1 MYISM
6 INRIFLIAVIL
17 GVPLSVIGHMMHWS
31 DVLMFII
38 YCLTIIALAAFMGR
52 ATESLAVVAG
62 PRIGGLLNATF
73 GNAVELIISIFAL
86 KEGLTAVVLASLT
99 GSVLG
104 NLLLV
109 GGLSFFIGGLKF
121 KRQEFN
127 VYDARHNSGLLIFAV
142 IVAFVIPEVFASE
155 MDEAKTMSLSVG
167 ISIILI
173 ILYLAALFF
182 KLVTHRG
189 VYQHK
194 SEEVEEHEE
203 PEWSMWKAI
212 AVLFLSTLAVAY
224 VSESLVSTIEI
235 VSESFGWSELFIGVI
250 IVAIVGNAAEHASA
264 IIMAVKN
271 RMGVA
276 VEIAVGSTLQVAMF
290 VAPILVLV
298 SLMFENQ
305 MSLVFT
311 WPELIAM
318 VTAVFLTIAI
328 SNDGDTNWFE
338 GATLLGAYIIMGIGF
353 YLI

>member
-298 SLMFENQ
+298 SLLFENQ